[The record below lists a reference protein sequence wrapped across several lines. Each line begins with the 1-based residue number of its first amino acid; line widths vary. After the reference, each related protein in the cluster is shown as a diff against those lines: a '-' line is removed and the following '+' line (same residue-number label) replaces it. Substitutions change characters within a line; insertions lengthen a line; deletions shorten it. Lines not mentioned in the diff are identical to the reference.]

1 MVATH
6 EDQHEAI
13 DATLADHDS
22 QLGLLRRNLDRQF
35 QEIMKISLIIG
46 AHTNTL
52 AEHSAILAEHSE
64 RLERIEQQLREI
76 QKVSATVDEHS
87 EILGG
92 HSQTLAGHSESL
104 KRIEDKLD
112 RALGLAAG

>member
-35 QEIMKISLIIG
+35 QEIMKISLTIG
-46 AHTNTL
+46 AHTNTLAEHSAIL

-87 EILGG
+87 ERL
-92 HSQTLAGHSESL
+92 Q
-104 KRIEDKLD
+104 RIEDKLD
-112 RALGLAAG
+112 RALGLDAG

>member
-52 AEHSAILAEHSE
+52 AEHSAILAEHSAILAEHSAILAEHSE

-87 EILGG
+87 ERL
-92 HSQTLAGHSESL
+92 Q
-104 KRIEDKLD
+104 RIEDKLD
-112 RALGLAAG
+112 RALGLDAG

>member
-52 AEHSAILAEHSE
+52 DGHSKILTEHTSTLAEHSAILAEHSAI
-64 RLERIEQQLREI
+64 L
-76 QKVSATVDEHS
+76 AEHS
-87 EILGG
+87 AI
-92 HSQTLAGHSESL
+92 
-104 KRIEDKLD
+104 LD
-112 RALGLAAG
+112 RAAILSRALHHPRRAHPRRPHRASSNC

>member
-52 AEHSAILAEHSE
+52 AEHSAILAEHSTILAEHSE

-87 EILGG
+87 E
-92 HSQTLAGHSESL
+92 SL

-112 RALGLAAG
+112 RALGLDAG

>member
-13 DATLADHDS
+13 DATLADHDG

-35 QEIMKISLIIG
+35 QEIMKISLIVG

-52 AEHSAILAEHSE
+52 DGHTATLDGHT
-64 RLERIEQQLREI
+64 RI
-76 QKVSATVDEHS
+76 HP
-87 EILGG
+87 
-92 HSQTLAGHSESL
+92 
-104 KRIEDKLD
+104 
-112 RALGLAAG
+112 

>member
-52 AEHSAILAEHSE
+52 AEHSAILAEHSTILAEHSE

-87 EILGG
+87 E
-92 HSQTLAGHSESL
+92 SL

>member
-35 QEIMKISLIIG
+35 TEIRKISLIVGEHSRIL
-46 AHTNTL
+46 T
-52 AEHSAILAEHSE
+52 EHSAILTEHT
-64 RLERIEQQLREI
+64 
-76 QKVSATVDEHS
+76 A
-87 EILGG
+87 ILGE
-92 HSQTLAGHSESL
+92 HSESL
-104 KRIEDKLD
+104 QRIEDKLD
-112 RALGLAAG
+112 RALGQAAG